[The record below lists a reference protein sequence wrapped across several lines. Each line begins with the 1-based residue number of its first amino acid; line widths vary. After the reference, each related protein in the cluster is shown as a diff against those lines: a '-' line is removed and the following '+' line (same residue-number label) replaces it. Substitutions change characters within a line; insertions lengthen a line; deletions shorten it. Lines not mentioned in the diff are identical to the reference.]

1 MFKNIKK
8 FISNERQDIIIKRG
22 EIVKKLDSYTQ
33 FEQRICDRDERELRF
48 MIDELIEALHR
59 LQDLE
64 LQASSVVA

>member
-8 FISNERQDIIIKRG
+8 LLSNERQDIIIKRQR
-22 EIVKKLDSYTQ
+22 IVKKLDIYTQ

-64 LQASSVVA
+64 LQASSVVS